1 MLTIPLLTTLLPYA
15 VAAPVRAGDAIGWT
29 GFGLSL
35 AGAGWTTAGV
45 AIIADSKRHGGGGR
59 ALAGAFIGT
68 LVFVLPGSLATEIG
82 TPLLLSGA
90 TSARDPWQP
99 AWPSALGWSFYGLHL
114 GLGGA
119 SLYGSGADWEEPQ
132 LRLLTAGTMACW
144 GLAMTFGAVQLAQN
158 AQQPAPTSLPPIL
171 VPIASGRW

>member
-1 MLTIPLLTTLLPYA
+1 MLLVTLLTTLTA
-15 VAAPVRAGDAIGWT
+15 DAAAEPVRAGDAIGWT

-45 AIIADSKRHGGGGR
+45 AIIEDSSKHRGGR
-59 ALAGAFIGT
+59 ALAGAFVGAV
-68 LVFVLPGSLATEIG
+68 VFVLPGSLATEIG

-158 AQQPAPTSLPPIL
+158 AQQPAPTSLPPMI
-171 VPIASGRW
+171 VPIAAGRW